1 LNFQKK
7 LPATERSTDFDE
19 CKGIWLISLNRY
31 ESMMDAFERFG
42 LLINNRIVRTPVA
55 IASMA
60 GIVDAAYVLGR
71 ADHIGAAFIGGYS
84 IDPPAIEAAKTVT
97 ADGNR
102 KEFLFDDPVEELKK
116 QMAMMEKSTVV
127 LGLNLRGS
135 SPESFASIARSLGE
149 SVVYEV
155 DAHCRQPAMIA
166 AGTGEHYLKKP
177 GELMEVVR
185 ALKSE
190 NVTVSVKI
198 RAGIAAD
205 DRLLARKLWQSGADI
220 LHIDLMDFGS
230 AKLRQIRNS
239 CPLMLIANNSINTF
253 DRMRE
258 MLSHGAD
265 IVSLARK
272 SDTRTLSGLDAAI
285 TRYALEEGWYNSPKQ
300 LCRGGDIRAL
310 TFCCMPVKECPL
322 IPTLS
327 RINMPKEAYIQMKLD
342 SVKGS
347 PLQEGNQT
355 CFGSLAWCCKT
366 SSPCMFRDM
375 TLKQAGL
382 SKKEYMRLKRELSDT
397 IMSRVFHD
405 VPSDESS

>member
-1 LNFQKK
+1 
-7 LPATERSTDFDE
+7 
-19 CKGIWLISLNRY
+19 
-31 ESMMDAFERFG
+31 MMDAFERFG

-60 GIVDAAYVLGR
+60 GIVDASYVLER
-71 ADHIGAAFIGGYS
+71 VDHIGVAFIGGYS
-84 IDPPAIEAAKTVT
+84 IDLSTLDAAKAVM
-97 ADGNR
+97 AEGNR
-102 KEFLFDDPVEELKK
+102 KEFLYDDPVEELKK
-116 QMAMMEKSTVV
+116 QMALMEKSSVV

-135 SPESFASIARSLGE
+135 SPESFCGIARSLGE
-149 SVVYEV
+149 SVIYEI
-155 DAHCRQPAMIA
+155 DAHCRQPALVA
-166 AGTGEHYLKKP
+166 AGCGEHYLKKP
-177 GELMEVVR
+177 GELMAVVR

-253 DRMRE
+253 ERMRE

-272 SDTRTLSGLDAAI
+272 SDQRTLSGLDAAI
-285 TRYALEEGWYNSPKQ
+285 TRYAVEEGWYNSPKQ

-327 RINMPKEAYIQMKLD
+327 RIDMPKEAYIRMKLD
-342 SVKGS
+342 TVKDT

-375 TLKQAGL
+375 TLKQLGL

>member
-1 LNFQKK
+1 
-7 LPATERSTDFDE
+7 
-19 CKGIWLISLNRY
+19 
-31 ESMMDAFERFG
+31 MMDAFERFG
-42 LLINNRIVRTPVA
+42 LLMNNRIVRTPVA

-60 GIVDAAYVLGR
+60 GMVDSAYVLER

-84 IDPPAIEAAKTVT
+84 IDQSTMDAAKSVT
-97 ADGNR
+97 AEGSR
-102 KEFLFDDPVEELKK
+102 KEFLYDDPVEELKK
-116 QMAMMEKSTVV
+116 QMALMKKSTVV

-135 SPESFASIARSLGE
+135 TPESFGAVAQSLGE
-149 SVVYEV
+149 SVVYEI

-166 AGTGEHYLKKP
+166 AGCGEHYLKKP
-177 GELMEVVR
+177 GELMAVIR

-190 NVTVSVKI
+190 NVIVSVKI
-198 RAGIAAD
+198 RAGVAPD

-230 AKLRQIRNS
+230 AKLRQVRNS
-239 CPLMLIANNSINTF
+239 CPLMLIANNTINTF

-265 IVSLARK
+265 MVSLARK

-285 TRYALEEGWYNSPKQ
+285 TRYAMEEGWYNSPKQ

-322 IPTLS
+322 LPTLS
-327 RINMPKEAYIQMKLD
+327 RIHMPKEDYIKMKLE

-347 PLQEGNQT
+347 PLQEGSQT

-382 SKKEYMRLKRELSDT
+382 SKKEYMRLKRDLSDM

>member
-1 LNFQKK
+1 
-7 LPATERSTDFDE
+7 
-19 CKGIWLISLNRY
+19 
-31 ESMMDAFERFG
+31 MMDAFERFG

-60 GIVDAAYVLGR
+60 GIVDASYVLER
-71 ADHIGAAFIGGYS
+71 VDHIGVAFIGGYS
-84 IDPPAIEAAKTVT
+84 IDLSTLDAAKAVM
-97 ADGNR
+97 AEGNR
-102 KEFLFDDPVEELKK
+102 KEFLYDDPVEELKK
-116 QMAMMEKSTVV
+116 QMALMEKSSVV

-135 SPESFASIARSLGE
+135 SPESFCGIARSLGE
-149 SVVYEV
+149 SVIYEI
-155 DAHCRQPAMIA
+155 DAHCRQPAMVA
-166 AGTGEHYLKKP
+166 AGCGEHYLKKP
-177 GELMEVVR
+177 GELMAVVR

-253 DRMRE
+253 ERMRE

-272 SDTRTLSGLDAAI
+272 SDQRTLSGLDAAI
-285 TRYALEEGWYNSPKQ
+285 TRYAVEEGWYNSPKQ

-327 RINMPKEAYIQMKLD
+327 RIDMPKEAYIRMKLD
-342 SVKGS
+342 TVKDT

-375 TLKQAGL
+375 TLKHLGL